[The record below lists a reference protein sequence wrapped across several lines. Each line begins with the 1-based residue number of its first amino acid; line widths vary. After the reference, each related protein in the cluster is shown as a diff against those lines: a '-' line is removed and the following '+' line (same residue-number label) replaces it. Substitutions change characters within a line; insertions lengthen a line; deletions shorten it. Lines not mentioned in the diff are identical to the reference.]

1 MGYETGERAQ
11 VDNSACAGELCREKT
26 SEKKRPWTIQA
37 SVGPQFHVPP
47 PIMRSSQLPRRHRT
61 SLPTNSVA
69 ASSICCFKPNRFLD
83 VSLIGERVC
92 KCDMRSYRR
101 VEKNGGGG
109 KDNSEGIEV
118 RRTLVEAREALT
130 VTQTVDHTTADN
142 MNPNATSS
150 GSTVPVDGSRNPTV
164 RVGITATRVK
174 HRVAR

>member
-1 MGYETGERAQ
+1 MCGRAVSREDKREETTLDDPGFGW
-11 VDNSACAGELCREKT
+11 SPISYTTL
-26 SEKKRPWTIQA
+26 
-37 SVGPQFHVPP
+37 
-47 PIMRSSQLPRRHRT
+47 PIMRSSQLPRRHHT

-69 ASSICCFKPNRFLD
+69 ASSIYCFKPNRFLD
-83 VSLIGERVC
+83 ASLIGERVC
-92 KCDMRSYRR
+92 KCGMRSYRR

-142 MNPNATSS
+142 LNPNATSS
-150 GSTVPVDGSRNPTV
+150 GSTVPVDGLRNPTV
-164 RVGITATRVK
+164 RVGTTATRVK